1 MIALKTTSGEGSVT
15 TLVLIS
21 IVSPCCPFPSVV
33 EIKAYYESDISIFK
47 YFLNYKDIMGSPW
60 KALSDDSRRE
70 MLLLLKKRDMI
81 PTEIAEHFNFT
92 LPALSSH
99 LRILKDADL
108 ITEKKHGKN
117 RFYSLNRHIT
127 LELVDFFEDMY
138 DYNLKSLKEYM
149 EGKRRKTRKRTF
161 DETI

>member
-1 MIALKTTSGEGSVT
+1 
-15 TLVLIS
+15 
-21 IVSPCCPFPSVV
+21 
-33 EIKAYYESDISIFK
+33 
-47 YFLNYKDIMGSPW
+47 MGSPW

-108 ITEKKHGKN
+108 ITEKKQGKN
-117 RFYSLNRHIT
+117 RFYSLNRKRS
-127 LELVDFFEDMY
+127 LELVEFFEDIY
-138 DYNLKSLKEYM
+138 DYNLKSLKEYV
-149 EGKRRKTRKRTF
+149 EGKERKKK
-161 DETI
+161 DLSVKKI

>member
-1 MIALKTTSGEGSVT
+1 
-15 TLVLIS
+15 
-21 IVSPCCPFPSVV
+21 
-33 EIKAYYESDISIFK
+33 
-47 YFLNYKDIMGSPW
+47 MGSPW

-108 ITEKKHGKN
+108 ITEKKLGKN
-117 RFYSLNRHIT
+117 RFYSLNRHRT
-127 LELVDFFEDMY
+127 LELVEFFEDMC
-138 DYNLKSLKEYM
+138 DYNLKSLKEYV
-149 EGKRRKTRKRTF
+149 EGKERKSKKTDIR
-161 DETI
+161 